1 MADIHRV
8 LLLWA
13 VSADLHDFELN
24 RKDMSSHLDWLENKR
39 PVIRCNMFRLFDL
52 GADERY
58 LLLDLLV
65 LWLLSER
72 KCRLLRNELVH
83 LLRVGFEIRDLAEE
97 YLPGL
102 VSADV

>member
-1 MADIHRV
+1 
-8 LLLWA
+8 
-13 VSADLHDFELN
+13 
-24 RKDMSSHLDWLENKR
+24 
-39 PVIRCNMFRLFDL
+39 MFRLFDL

-72 KCRLLRNELVH
+72 KCRLLRNELVY

-97 YLPGL
+97 YLPVL

>member
-1 MADIHRV
+1 
-8 LLLWA
+8 
-13 VSADLHDFELN
+13 
-24 RKDMSSHLDWLENKR
+24 
-39 PVIRCNMFRLFDL
+39 MFRLFDL

-97 YLPGL
+97 YLPVL